1 MKIKLKGV
9 CIDIK
14 KERSIKKLQKLVE
27 ICKLEQV
34 SCKLPKREFLQII
47 INMIHTRIDLVLIK
61 KPALV
66 IV

>member
-9 CIDIK
+9 GIDIK
-14 KERSIKKLQKLVE
+14 KERSIEKLQKLVE

-34 SCKLPKREFLQII
+34 SCKLPKKEFLQMI
-47 INMIHTRIDLVLIK
+47 INMIHTRIDLVLTK
-61 KPALV
+61 EPALE